1 VVQAG
6 DTVGGTAVID
16 PGRTAAVVLVG
27 GQGSRLRPLTLGT
40 PKPMLPTAGVPFL
53 AHLLS
58 RIAAAGIRRVVLGT
72 AYRAEVFEA
81 FLGEGGTHQQH
92 GLGGLE
98 LECREE
104 PEPLGTGGGIRFAA
118 EALDPGYDE
127 VVVFNG
133 DILSGVDVRA
143 VVGEHRAAGADATLH
158 LVRVPDPTAFGC
170 VPTDADGRVTAFLEK
185 TPAPPT
191 DQVNAG
197 CYVFRREVLDAIPA
211 GRPVSVERETFPGLL
226 DAGRR
231 LQGHVESS
239 YWLDLGTPASFVRG
253 SADLVQGAA
262 PTGAL
267 PGPVGTA
274 LLLPGAK
281 VASSASLTDGTTVGA
296 DVLIGEGSRI
306 SGSVLMDGARIGDG
320 ALVERSVIGPGASIG
335 DETVVR
341 DAVVADGASIG
352 ASCELLAGVR
362 IWPGLV
368 VPDGG
373 LRFSGGA

>member
-1 VVQAG
+1 MGQAG
-6 DTVGGTAVID
+6 DTGGDAAVID
-16 PGRTAAVVLVG
+16 PARTAAVVLVG

-58 RIAAAGIRRVVLGT
+58 RIATAGIRRVVLGT

-81 FLGEGGTHQQH
+81 FLGEGGTR
-92 GLGGLE
+92 GLDGLE
-98 LECREE
+98 LECCEE

-118 EALDPGYDE
+118 EALGPGYDE

-133 DILSGVDVRA
+133 DILSGVDVRRRDR
-143 VVGEHRAAGADATLH
+143 RAPGRGRRRDAAP
-158 LVRVPDPTAFGC
+158 RPRRPTPRAFGC
-170 VPTDADGRVTAFLEK
+170 VPTDADGRVNAFLEK

-197 CYVFRREVLDAIPA
+197 CYVFRREVVDTIPA

-226 DAGRR
+226 TAGAR

-262 PTGAL
+262 PTAAL

-274 LLLPGAK
+274 LLLPGAE
-281 VASSASLTDGTTVGA
+281 VAPSASLTDGTTVGA
-296 DVLIGEGSRI
+296 GVQRRRGQPRLGLGAHGRRADRRRRARRAVGDRAGR
-306 SGSVLMDGARIGDG
+306 DDRRRDRGARRGGRRRRVD
-320 ALVERSVIGPGASIG
+320 RRP
-335 DETVVR
+335 
-341 DAVVADGASIG
+341 
-352 ASCELLAGVR
+352 CELLAGVR